1 MAMRIR
7 KIIYI
12 IALVVMEL
20 FAPVDGNSLALQPD
34 SETTQ
39 VAGYE

>member
-1 MAMRIR
+1 MQKR

-20 FAPVDGNSLALQPD
+20 FAPVDGNSVQAAHAAAQ
-34 SETTQ
+34 ET
-39 VAGYE
+39 AAYE